1 MLGPSTS
8 GADAETAMPPRS
20 ALPRACF
27 ARSAALSAAALST
40 FTIAC
45 ATPAR
50 AAEMVQIPSRNGT
63 MVAEVFKPSTPPPY
77 PVVVFSHGRS
87 GDPAVRAA
95 LSHPMPAHHVAFWTA
110 RGVAVVAPIRPGYGA
125 TGGPDVE
132 ANGVSHC
139 NGVPNYARTAGNAAL
154 AIEATVAW
162 VRQQPWAR
170 PKAILLEGQSVGG
183 LGTVAAA
190 ARHPPGVVAYVNFAG
205 GSGGDPER
213 THGASCRP
221 DLLTALYGRSTSS
234 LPGLWFYAANDEYW
248 GAEAPRAWASAYRA
262 GGGRAQFVFTAPT
275 PNGKGH
281 SLLRSAPSLYEG
293 ALAEFAGRHGF

>member
-1 MLGPSTS
+1 
-8 GADAETAMPPRS
+8 MPPRS

-40 FTIAC
+40 CAIAC
-45 ATPAR
+45 ATPGR
-50 AAEMVQIPSRNGT
+50 AAETVQIPSRNGT

-87 GDPAVRAA
+87 GDPATRAA
-95 LSHPMPAHHVAFWTA
+95 LSHPMPAHHVSFWTA

-162 VRQQPWAR
+162 VRQQSWAR

-190 ARHPPGVVAYVNFAG
+190 AHHPPGVVAYVNFAG
-205 GSGGDPER
+205 GSGGDPDR
-213 THGASCRP
+213 TPGASCRP